1 MSIEIRKA
9 TEKDIL
15 TIRRICFEVWPQTYQ
30 NIISGA
36 QIDYMLA
43 MMYSA
48 GAIHKQLKED
58 GCVFLIAS
66 KDGKDIGF
74 ASFSETDEK
83 QIFKLH
89 KLYLSQKYQG
99 LGLGKSLLN
108 EVLAQAR
115 ISGGSSVIL
124 QVNKFNTT
132 KNFYLK
138 NGFEVI
144 KEAAF
149 DIGNNFIMDDYV
161 MSRKL

>member
-1 MSIEIRKA
+1 MSLHIRKA

-48 GAIHKQLKED
+48 DAIKKQLKED
-58 GCVFLIAS
+58 GCIFLIAS
-66 KDGKDIGF
+66 KNGKDLGF

-89 KLYLSQKYQG
+89 KLYLSKKYQG
-99 LGLGKSLLN
+99 LGLGKELLN
-108 EVLAQAR
+108 EVLLQAKQ
-115 ISGGSSVIL
+115 SGGLAIIL

-138 NGFEVI
+138 NGFEVLR
-144 KEAAF
+144 EAAF

-161 MSRKL
+161 MSCKL

>member
-1 MSIEIRKA
+1 MILHTRKA
-9 TEKDIL
+9 TETDIL

-43 MMYSA
+43 MMYSSH
-48 GAIHKQLKED
+48 AIRKQLTEEH
-58 GCVFLIAS
+58 CVFLIAS
-66 KDGKDIGF
+66 TEGRDIGF

-89 KLYLSQKYQG
+89 KLYVSKMCQG
-99 LGLGKSLLN
+99 LGLGKSLLH

-115 ISGGSSVIL
+115 ISGGLSVIL
-124 QVNKFNTT
+124 QVNKFNVT

-144 KEAAF
+144 REAQF

-161 MSRKL
+161 MACKL